1 MSSSHFST
9 SSFAKPVDDDL
20 SSLLSENV
28 KKTIYS
34 DPISQKPSANRLT
47 GLSSLHQKS
56 TSKPPIRRAGFS
68 VASAFDRHK
77 QLVNNYLTYYGAQ
90 GRAKFKPDTSKY
102 KRDID
107 VVRENHRFLW
117 EDEEGEEIDHKQL
130 KWEQRIAKKYWEK
143 LFKEYAITDLTQYK
157 KNRIAFRWRT
167 EKEVVDGKGQ
177 FICGQKKT
185 CSLKEGLRTWEV
197 NFGYVEEGAKKFA
210 LVKVRLCAECSAK
223 LNHNKKYREVRKEQN
238 RLAILREKEERV
250 KAELDRKVRSKKRE
264 REAAQKSQEPEGK
277 RTKTK
282 LTEKQQQDKIKED
295 EESLRDE
302 EHAEGDI
309 WEKPAH
315 VEEDKTK
322 EQEFDEYFQDL
333 FL

>member
-28 KKTIYS
+28 KVGSPGTSCISAVIHETLFQKTIYS

-117 EDEEGEEIDHKQL
+117 EDEEGEEIDHKEL

-157 KNRIAFRWRT
+157 
-167 EKEVVDGKGQ
+167 
-177 FICGQKKT
+177 
-185 CSLKEGLRTWEV
+185 
-197 NFGYVEEGAKKFA
+197 
-210 LVKVRLCAECSAK
+210 
-223 LNHNKKYREVRKEQN
+223 
-238 RLAILREKEERV
+238 
-250 KAELDRKVRSKKRE
+250 SKK
-264 REAAQKSQEPEGK
+264 
-277 RTKTK
+277 K
-282 LTEKQQQDKIKED
+282 L
-295 EESLRDE
+295 
-302 EHAEGDI
+302 
-309 WEKPAH
+309 
-315 VEEDKTK
+315 
-322 EQEFDEYFQDL
+322 
-333 FL
+333 